1 MVYKLYYQ
9 KILGMKVHHPLNLVP
24 FNKKDAEDELEQ
36 KFGWQRFQHKHHES
50 RFTRFYEDY
59 WLPRRFGFH
68 KRRAH
73 FSSLILTG
81 QMTREA
87 ALERLAQ
94 PEMSEHFLEQE
105 FEYVAHKL
113 GITVEELQQ
122 LFEQPKKTYRD
133 YKNKRWLIGLGANIL
148 RKLGMEKRFF
158 R

>member
-1 MVYKLYYQ
+1 

-24 FNKKDAEDELEQ
+24 FNKEDAENELEQ

-87 ALERLAQ
+87 ALERLAH

-113 GITVEELQQ
+113 GITVKELQQ
-122 LFEQPKKTYRD
+122 LFEQPKKTYRN